1 MILTLWMRRAL
12 LGLCATALAGCA
24 GTRTVGQQDA
34 PALLAGSDYR
44 AYAALYLDDRGQPK
58 YDPESLLDSLE
69 AGKAF
74 NDAGM
79 WALSRDAFDAAARKL
94 NWKEDTVDTPEEVAN
109 LLGTTLTSDAFGA
122 YQGKIHQGAL
132 IDYYQAI
139 NHLML
144 GNEAN
149 ARVDFNRLQVRQDN
163 SVTQLKAFVSTVN
176 KSVKEG
182 LADEKSEG
190 AKQSLGEVGP
200 KIADGVKDLPGGLA
214 QSKIR
219 MAVGDAM
226 GAVFRATSSVES
238 DKRPNLSRDMLKRA
252 GAASATRGGDAVIAY
267 LGREIRRGNGRL
279 RNKAIILYEDGV
291 GPSLKEFRI
300 DLPLFIVTGKVTY
313 AGIALPQF
321 QPGQAAFGGLK
332 VGAGKTQQE
341 TAVLT
346 DVNELAAL
354 EFDAA
359 YKGVVAKAVIS
370 TVIKTAAQAVI
381 NHQID
386 QQKPDPLV
394 GALLKLGTGAA
405 QYALTKADVRAW
417 ANLPNTIQMVVVD
430 RPESGTLALAGSLGQ
445 PIAEVPLQ
453 EDANTLVLVKAS
465 GTSGKPAVY
474 VQALP
479 AEAPVAALGG
489 AASGPPGESAAS
501 DAPPA
506 ASTKAG

>member
-12 LGLCATALAGCA
+12 LCLCAMVLAGCA

-34 PALLAGSDYR
+34 SALLAGSDYQ
-44 AYAALYLDDRGQPK
+44 AYAALYLDGKGQPK

-74 NDAGM
+74 NDAGL
-79 WALSRDAFDAAARKL
+79 WAFSRDAFDAAARKL
-94 NWKEDTVDTPEEVAN
+94 NWKEDTVDTPAEVAN

-122 YQGKIHQGAL
+122 YQGKIHQGSL

-163 SVTQLKAFVSTVN
+163 AVTQLKAFASTVN
-176 KSVKEG
+176 QSVKEG

-190 AKQSLGEVGP
+190 AQQSLGEVGP
-200 KIADGVKDLPGGLA
+200 KIADGVKDLPSGLG

-219 MAVGDAM
+219 MAAGDAM
-226 GAVFRATSSVES
+226 SVVFRATSSAGA
-238 DKRPNLSRDMLKRA
+238 DKRSNLSRDMLKRA
-252 GAASATRGGDAVIAY
+252 SAASATRGGDAVIAY
-267 LGREIRRGNGRL
+267 LGREIRRGKGAL
-279 RNKAIILYEDGV
+279 KNKAVILYEDGV
-291 GPSLKEFRI
+291 GPGLKEFRI
-300 DLPLFIVTGKVTY
+300 DLPLFIVTDKVTY
-313 AGIALPQF
+313 AGMALPQF
-321 QPGQAAFGGLK
+321 QPGQPAFGGLK
-332 VGAGKTQQE
+332 VGSGKTQQE

-370 TVIKTAAQAVI
+370 TVIKTTAQAVI

-386 QQKPDPLV
+386 QQSSDPLV
-394 GALLKLGTGAA
+394 GALLKLGAGAA

-417 ANLPNTIQMVVVD
+417 VNLPNTIQMVVVD
-430 RPESGTLALAGSLGQ
+430 RPKDGVLALAGSLGQ

-453 EDANTLVLVKAS
+453 ENTNTLVLIKAS
-465 GTSGKPAVY
+465 GTLGKPAVY

-479 AEAPVAALGG
+479 AEEPVAALG
-489 AASGPPGESAAS
+489 AAATQVAEEPAAADES
-501 DAPPA
+501 PA
-506 ASTKAG
+506 ASTKAS